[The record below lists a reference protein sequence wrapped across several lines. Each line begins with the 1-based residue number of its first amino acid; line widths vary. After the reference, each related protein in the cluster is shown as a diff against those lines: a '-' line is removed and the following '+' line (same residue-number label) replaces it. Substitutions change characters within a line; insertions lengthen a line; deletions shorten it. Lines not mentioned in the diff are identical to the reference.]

1 MFTYGVREGLA
12 PVRATKGER
21 VQRDQTILE
30 MAEKVLERQARALV
44 ARTGQTFEA
53 AMETVT
59 NTDAGRQLRELANGE
74 HRDQR
79 AFEWQASI
87 LRKRIEERHFSW
99 VEGYMEWLKGK
110 EERAE
115 YHALLEE
122 ELASLKG

>member
-1 MFTYGVREGLA
+1 M
-12 PVRATKGER
+12 
-21 VQRDQTILE
+21 QRDQTILE
-30 MAEKVLERQARALV
+30 MAEEVLERQARALV

-53 AMETVT
+53 AMEAVA

>member
-1 MFTYGVREGLA
+1 LFTYGVREGLA

-53 AMETVT
+53 AMETVA

-79 AFEWQASI
+79 ASEWQASI